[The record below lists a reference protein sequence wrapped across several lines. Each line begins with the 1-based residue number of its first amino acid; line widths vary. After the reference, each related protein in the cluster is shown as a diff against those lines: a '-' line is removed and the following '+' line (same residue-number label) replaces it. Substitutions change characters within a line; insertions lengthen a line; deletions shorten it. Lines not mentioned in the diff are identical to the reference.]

1 MEENKKLKSY
11 CVTGGTGF
19 IGSWLIKSLLQ
30 MGYKVHAAVRHPE
43 KSSHLLKLAEGSE
56 MLRLFK
62 ADLRKEGSFDEAM
75 RGCIGL
81 FHVAAP
87 MEFCPQATE
96 NVDSYVE
103 ENMIEP
109 AIEGTLN
116 VLKSCLKSNSVK
128 KVVFTS
134 SISTITARDN
144 FGKWRPFV
152 DESCKIPIQHVKNT
166 KPSGWV
172 YVLLKVLT
180 EDAAFQFAKENGI
193 DLVSTITPTI
203 AGPFLTPTVPSS
215 IRVLLSPITGDPE
228 LSAILTAV
236 NTRMGSIAL
245 AHIEDICRAHIF
257 LMENIKAEGRYICC
271 ARSWA
276 MSEVIDHLKK
286 EYPYPAIER
295 QDHDGG
301 HDSVIP
307 SEISSKKLRA
317 LGFSFKY
324 EINDIYVLGV
334 GLNGPVYLATHSSA
348 NNYSQAV
355 AVKSAQIG
363 SDEYSVLR
371 EEGKILNQL
380 KGSPYI
386 VRCFGEDESVEY
398 AKRTYNLLLE
408 CATSGTLL
416 DFILFNGKISEQMA
430 ALYAYQLLKGIGHI
444 HKKGYI
450 HGDIKLTNILIYP
463 NNKLVKIADFGS
475 AKEETSCKHQ
485 IFDICSVGCVVA
497 KILTGKPTWYVGQIN
512 KYKRQI
518 CGLDKPDEVLIDT
531 DVSNMAK
538 GFVTECLFCD
548 FTGRLLSVDELINHP
563 FIQNAVSTPENE
575 EHLIR
580 LSSTV
585 NDNLFGDNWISER
598 DLFTTTSEEWK
609 TKIRRSINNPTKERH
624 T

>member
-1 MEENKKLKSY
+1 
-11 CVTGGTGF
+11 
-19 IGSWLIKSLLQ
+19 
-30 MGYKVHAAVRHPE
+30 
-43 KSSHLLKLAEGSE
+43 

-62 ADLRKEGSFDEAM
+62 ADLREEGSFDEAM
-75 RGCIGL
+75 RGCTGL

-96 NVDSYVE
+96 NVESYVE

-193 DLVSTITPTI
+193 DLVSTITPTV

-215 IRVLLSPITGDPE
+215 IRVLLSPIIGDPE

-371 EEGKILNQL
+371 EEGKILNEL

-398 AKRTYNLLLE
+398 AKWTYNLLLE
-408 CATSGTLL
+408 CAPSGTLL

-444 HKKGYI
+444 HKKG
-450 HGDIKLTNILIYP
+450 
-463 NNKLVKIADFGS
+463 
-475 AKEETSCKHQ
+475 
-485 IFDICSVGCVVA
+485 CVVA

-518 CGLDKPDEVLIDT
+518 CGLDMPDEEFIRT

-538 GFVTECLFCD
+538 
-548 FTGRLLSVDELINHP
+548 GRLLSVDELINHP
-563 FIQNAVSTPENE
+563 FIQNAISTPENE

-585 NDNLFGDNWISER
+585 NDDLFGDNWISER
-598 DLFTTTSEEWK
+598 DLFTTTFKEWK
-609 TKIRRSINNPTKERH
+609 TKIRRSIKGKKDTFAAYSEHDSR
-624 T
+624 

>member
-1 MEENKKLKSY
+1 MEESKSY

-96 NVDSYVE
+96 NVESYVE

-152 DESCKIPIQHVKNT
+152 DESCKIPIQHVKHT

-193 DLVSTITPTI
+193 DLVSTITPTV

-295 QDHDGG
+295 LSID
-301 HDSVIP
+301 
-307 SEISSKKLRA
+307 
-317 LGFSFKY
+317 FY
-324 EINDIYVLGV
+324 YVLGV

-386 VRCFGEDESVEY
+386 VRCFGEDESMEY

-416 DFILFNGKISEQMA
+416 DFILWNRRIPEPVA
-430 ALYAYQLLKGIGHI
+430 ALYAYQLLKGIRHI
-444 HKKGYI
+444 HNKGFI
-450 HGDIKLTNILIYP
+450 LGDIKFTNILIFP
-463 NNKLVKIADFGS
+463 DNKLVKIADFGS
-475 AKEETSCKHQ
+475 AKEETSREHQ
-485 IFDICSVGCVVA
+485 VFDICSIGCVVA
-497 KILTGKPTWYVGQIN
+497 KMLTGKPTWYVGQIN

-518 CGLDKPDEVLIDT
+518 CGLDKPDEELIDT

-563 FIQNAVSTPENE
+563 FIQNAISTPENQ

-585 NDNLFGDNWISER
+585 NDSLFGDNWISER
-598 DLFTTTSEEWK
+598 DLFTTTFEEWK

>member
-1 MEENKKLKSY
+1 MVENKSY

-19 IGSWLIKSLLQ
+19 IGTWLIKSLLQ

-96 NVDSYVE
+96 NVDSYVQ

-109 AIEGTLN
+109 AIQGTLN
-116 VLKSCLKSNSVK
+116 VLKSCLKSDSVK

-236 NTRMGSIAL
+236 NRRMGSIAL
-245 AHIEDICRAHIF
+245 AHIEDICGAHIF

-295 QDHDGG
+295 QDHD
-301 HDSVIP
+301 SVIP

-324 EINDIYVLGV
+324 EINDIVRD
-334 GLNGPVYLATHSSA
+334 TISS
-348 NNYSQAV
+348 
-355 AVKSAQIG
+355 
-363 SDEYSVLR
+363 
-371 EEGKILNQL
+371 
-380 KGSPYI
+380 
-386 VRCFGEDESVEY
+386 C
-398 AKRTYNLLLE
+398 
-408 CATSGTLL
+408 
-416 DFILFNGKISEQMA
+416 
-430 ALYAYQLLKGIGHI
+430 I
-444 HKKGYI
+444 H
-450 HGDIKLTNILIYP
+450 HGFF
-463 NNKLVKIADFGS
+463 AS
-475 AKEETSCKHQ
+475 
-485 IFDICSVGCVVA
+485 
-497 KILTGKPTWYVGQIN
+497 
-512 KYKRQI
+512 
-518 CGLDKPDEVLIDT
+518 
-531 DVSNMAK
+531 
-538 GFVTECLFCD
+538 
-548 FTGRLLSVDELINHP
+548 
-563 FIQNAVSTPENE
+563 IQ
-575 EHLIR
+575 
-580 LSSTV
+580 
-585 NDNLFGDNWISER
+585 
-598 DLFTTTSEEWK
+598 K
-609 TKIRRSINNPTKERH
+609 
-624 T
+624 

>member
-1 MEENKKLKSY
+1 MSLSKKL
-11 CVTGGTGF
+11 G
-19 IGSWLIKSLLQ
+19 
-30 MGYKVHAAVRHPE
+30 
-43 KSSHLLKLAEGSE
+43 EGSE

-62 ADLRKEGSFDEAM
+62 ADLREEGSFDEAM

-109 AIEGTLN
+109 AIQGTLN

-228 LSAILTAV
+228 LLAILTAV

-245 AHIEDICRAHIF
+245 AHIEDICGAHIF

-276 MSEVIDHLKK
+276 ISEVIDHLKK
-286 EYPYPAIER
+286 EYPHPDIER
-295 QDHDGG
+295 LDHDGG

-307 SEISSKKLRA
+307 SDISSKKLRA

-324 EINDIYVLGV
+324 EINDIIRDTISSYKRWIKQYVVGV

-371 EEGKILNQL
+371 EEGKILNEL

-398 AKRTYNLLLE
+398 AKWTYNLLLE
-408 CATSGTLL
+408 CAPSGTLL

-444 HKKGYI
+444 HKKG
-450 HGDIKLTNILIYP
+450 
-463 NNKLVKIADFGS
+463 
-475 AKEETSCKHQ
+475 
-485 IFDICSVGCVVA
+485 CVVA
-497 KILTGKPTWYVGQIN
+497 KMLTGKPTWYVGQIN

-518 CGLDKPDEVLIDT
+518 CGLDKPDEELIDT

-563 FIQNAVSTPENE
+563 FIQNAISTPENE

-580 LSSTV
+580 HSSTV

-598 DLFTTTSEEWK
+598 HLFTTTSEEWK
-609 TKIRRSINNPTKERH
+609 TKIRRSIKGKKDTFATYNGHDSR
-624 T
+624 

>member
-1 MEENKKLKSY
+1 
-11 CVTGGTGF
+11 
-19 IGSWLIKSLLQ
+19 
-30 MGYKVHAAVRHPE
+30 
-43 KSSHLLKLAEGSE
+43 

-75 RGCIGL
+75 RGCSGL

-96 NVDSYVE
+96 NVDSYVQ

-193 DLVSTITPTI
+193 DLVSTITPTV

-371 EEGKILNQL
+371 EEGKILNEL

-386 VRCFGEDESVEY
+386 VRCFGEDESIEY

-416 DFILFNGKISEQMA
+416 DFILWNRRIPEPVA
-430 ALYAYQLLKGIGHI
+430 ALYAYQLLTGIRHI
-444 HKKGYI
+444 HNKGFI
-450 HGDIKLTNILIYP
+450 HGDIKFTNILIFP
-463 NNKLVKIADFGS
+463 DNKLVKIADFGS
-475 AKEETSCKHQ
+475 AKEETSREHQ
-485 IFDICSVGCVVA
+485 VFDICSIGCVVA
-497 KILTGKPTWYVGQIN
+497 KMLTGKPTWYVGQIN

-518 CGLDKPDEVLIDT
+518 CGLDKPDEELIDT

-563 FIQNAVSTPENE
+563 FIQNAITTPENE

-609 TKIRRSINNPTKERH
+609 TKIRRSISNPTKERH